1 MQCSRQAACGRRW
14 RPPTCRLL
22 AEVVAHGQ
30 APCRG
35 GQAMARATCKGD
47 SREGSAYG
55 HNAHKQAAYGLDGRV
70 RQRPPARVIVG
81 GAALH
86 NGDGGNSLEEGRRS
100 YIPIFQIRMEKMKE
114 VKRPPSLVVSTR
126 WISVVKL
133 LQYDLATLA
142 QREGGE

>member
-14 RPPTCRLL
+14 RPPACRLL
-22 AEVVAHGQ
+22 AGVVAHGQ

-35 GQAMARATCKGD
+35 GQAMARVACKGD

-55 HNAHKQAAYGLDGRV
+55 LDGRA
-70 RQRPPARVIVG
+70 RQRPPARAIID

-86 NGDGGNSLEEGRRS
+86 NGDGGDSLEEGRRS
-100 YIPIFQIRMEKMKE
+100 YILVFQIQMEKMKD

-126 WISVVKL
+126 WISAAKL
-133 LQYDLATLA
+133 LQYDLVTLA